1 MIIITSCSQYKSS
14 EKQQTLT
21 LIYMDGDSRM
31 QYTRYNCKLLIGMIR
46 LICAKYTF
54 FFYFIEKVWQRN
66 LREEKHTF
74 EYKIRLDANY
84 TNVQLIQSTEF
95 QYITS

>member
-31 QYTRYNCKLLIGMIR
+31 
-46 LICAKYTF
+46 
-54 FFYFIEKVWQRN
+54 
-66 LREEKHTF
+66 
-74 EYKIRLDANY
+74 
-84 TNVQLIQSTEF
+84 
-95 QYITS
+95 